1 MTRRAITA
9 SLCLGLGLLVG
20 CGSRTGHPVSAGG
33 EISPLYRRAVA
44 TGQSGQA
51 RILKDGKVTF
61 DEYVE
66 ASRALADCARRRGLP
81 MQPYEDWD
89 MRGRTVFVDPKVI
102 FHGKA
107 GSRATRITESCQE
120 REQLLVDQ
128 AWQRLRPAISD
139 EAYDLWR
146 TCLSDAGYHGKIP
159 RSYYLIGRE
168 LDPALVDP
176 CERKVYQGLA
186 DKRAPRAL

>member
-1 MTRRAITA
+1 
-9 SLCLGLGLLVG
+9 
-20 CGSRTGHPVSAGG
+20 
-33 EISPLYRRAVA
+33 
-44 TGQSGQA
+44 
-51 RILKDGKVTF
+51 
-61 DEYVE
+61 
-66 ASRALADCARRRGLP
+66 

-89 MRGRTVFVDPKVI
+89 ARGRTVFVDPKVI

-107 GSRATRITESCQE
+107 GSRATHITESCQE
-120 REQLLVDQ
+120 REQLLVDE

-146 TCLSDAGYHGKIP
+146 TCLTDAGYRGSIP
-159 RSYYLIGRE
+159 RSDYLIGRE
-168 LDPALVDP
+168 LDPALVNP